1 MCGGDLLLLLLE
13 QLDLLLNC
21 QLFHWKEN
29 GQSLQPVDGMGVVGE
44 LSRTHEGRQLGRT
57 SPVSDMKLAAA
68 GRAGLTLLI
77 HLPVE
82 MSGLSLYDSTRKG
95 TGRESTEN
103 VDDGVATQEER
114 AMLRRGPT
122 ARKTR
127 TTTGEG
133 EIGTGGWSGY

>member
-1 MCGGDLLLLLLE
+1 VCGGDLLLLLLE

-21 QLFHWKEN
+21 QLFH
-29 GQSLQPVDGMGVVGE
+29 
-44 LSRTHEGRQLGRT
+44 HEGRQLGRT

-133 EIGTGGWSGY
+133 EIGTGGWSGYPSQVKSNQINQSINQSSSE